1 AVLAGLLCEGVGVKF
16 NGDRAACDDHWFF
29 GHGFASFVAVNE
41 VKGLQ
46 LKSAQLLLIGQHVWS
61 REITAISLR
70 APSLLQ
76 VRYRCV
82 GARGVVVRFIRLA
95 RAGGSARCHEP
106 RLPVRSQTAC
116 AGEILLRIEGCSQ
129 G

>member
-1 AVLAGLLCEGVGVKF
+1 MSIFVDDLDLVRLVEVGHLPPVDFHTAQTSATVPVLFLAVLAGLLCEGVGVKF

-29 GHGFASFVAVNE
+29 GHGFASFVAGNE

-76 VRYRCV
+76 VR
-82 GARGVVVRFIRLA
+82 
-95 RAGGSARCHEP
+95 
-106 RLPVRSQTAC
+106 
-116 AGEILLRIEGCSQ
+116 
-129 G
+129 